1 MPKVDKSKLTKEQA
15 KALLAERRRQKSVE
29 KIQQTQQKIYNG
41 SSLKSYGFVLGN
53 GTSRNAISL
62 ENLKELGKVY
72 GCNALYREFDPDYL
86 VAVDAKMIL
95 EIDKNKYQ
103 MRNPNVWTNPNK
115 AFKRIEGLNYFK
127 PSKGWSSGPTAL
139 FLASQHNHS
148 AIFILGFDYKGLEN
162 GKRVNNV
169 YAGTLNYKKTT
180 DAATYYGNWLKQ
192 TATVI
197 KNNPQITFYRV
208 IALDNFQPQE
218 LNKFSNLKHI
228 TVEDFKKMFNLS

>member
-139 FLASQHNHS
+139 FLASQHNHG